1 MFETSSLQTTLKRL
15 EKHKRVYVVDRMD
28 LDIEGELAGI
38 TAIDGALLF
47 DISGK
52 CCAVGAILDGVSV
65 KIGNPGRGSRY
76 NSVVNYIG
84 WLKNREDNELVEQK
98 ICFALIISEDGM
110 VDFAIPEDETDEYV
124 AN

>member
-1 MFETSSLQTTLKRL
+1 M
-15 EKHKRVYVVDRMD
+15 V
-28 LDIEGELAGI
+28 AGI

-47 DISGK
+47 DISGN
-52 CCAVGAILDGVSV
+52 CRAVGAILDGVSV

-84 WLKNREDNELVEQK
+84 WLKNREDSELVEQK

-110 VDFAIPEDETDEYV
+110 VDFAIPDDKTDE
-124 AN
+124 